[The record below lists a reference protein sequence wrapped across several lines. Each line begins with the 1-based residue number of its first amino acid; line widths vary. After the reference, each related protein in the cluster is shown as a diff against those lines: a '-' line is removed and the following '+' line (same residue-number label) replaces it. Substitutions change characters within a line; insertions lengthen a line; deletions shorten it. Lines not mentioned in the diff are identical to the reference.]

1 MRNAHNVRRLRVE
14 SGAEDSAN
22 AGAARSA
29 LRLRR
34 FGICI
39 AASVAASFLLACG
52 GKSKEGSQQ
61 IGEDVFNDAERDT
74 PRGPIACPES
84 HKSPY
89 FVAYDT
95 SGDQR
100 PDVRRY
106 VRKSDD
112 GIVLPLCREAD
123 LDGDGIY
130 DYVMLYSPLG
140 RPSRA
145 IADRDFDGKIDKRA
159 YYQNGEVVWQE
170 LDVTGD
176 GVLETRVYYE
186 KGAAVRA
193 ERDLAGRSRE
203 GDWKPDTWEYYDD
216 GNLVRI
222 GRDTDGDGIV
232 DSWQRSEALD
242 ERYQNT

>member
-1 MRNAHNVRRLRVE
+1 MVSR
-14 SGAEDSAN
+14 SGSVAQG
-22 AGAARSA
+22 GAAMCGKRSA
-29 LRLRR
+29 C
-34 FGICI
+34 GIGAVACLTTII
-39 AASVAASFLLACG
+39 ALGCG
-52 GKSKEGSQQ
+52 GASKPDGQGDAEN
-61 IGEDVFNDAERDT
+61 VLNDAERST

-84 HKSPY
+84 HRSPY

-106 VRKSDD
+106 VRKSDE

-130 DYVMLYSPLG
+130 DYVMLYSPTG

-145 IADRDFDGKIDKRA
+145 IADRNFDGKIDKRA

-176 GVLETRVYYE
+176 GTLETRVFYE
-186 KGAAVRA
+186 KGVAVRA
-193 ERDLAGRSRE
+193 ERDLVGRSRAGE
-203 GDWKPDTWEYYDD
+203 WKPDTWEYYDE

-232 DSWQRSEALD
+232 DAWQRSEALD
-242 ERYQNT
+242 ERYQNS